1 MKNIFVGNLDF
12 NTTEDQLRRL
22 FQAHWTVATVTVVKD
37 RDTGIP
43 RGFAFVEMGDDGE
56 ADAAIQTLNGT
67 VLDNRQLTINEAR
80 PKHENEVE
88 RRRQSRD
95 PLPTRQHRQHRY

>member
-12 NTTEDQLRRL
+12 ITTEDQLREL
-22 FQAHWTVATVTVVKD
+22 FQAHGTVATVTLVKD
-37 RDTGIP
+37 RDTGVS
-43 RGFAFVEMGDDGE
+43 RGFGFVEMGDDAE
-56 ADAAIQTLNGT
+56 ADAAIEALNGT
-67 VLDNRQLTINEAR
+67 LLDNRQLTINEAR

-95 PLPTRQHRQHRY
+95 PLLTRKHRQHRY